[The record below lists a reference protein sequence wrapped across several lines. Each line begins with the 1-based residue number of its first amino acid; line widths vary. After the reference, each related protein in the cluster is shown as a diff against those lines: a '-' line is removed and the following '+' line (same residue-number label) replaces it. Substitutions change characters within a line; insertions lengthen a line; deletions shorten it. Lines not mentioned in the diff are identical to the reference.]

1 MAINDKIKDE
11 KQQWD
16 IMRDAT
22 EISGLSSSK
31 SNKYEYL
38 SSEEILPSNQRQIIE
53 QLSLHILLQEKLLK
67 NKLK

>member
-53 QLSLHILLQEKLLK
+53 
-67 NKLK
+67 

>member
-1 MAINDKIKDE
+1 MTINDKIKDE

-53 QLSLHILLQEKLLK
+53 QLSLHILL
-67 NKLK
+67 

>member
-1 MAINDKIKDE
+1 MTINDKIKDE

-16 IMRDAT
+16 IMRDAA
-22 EISGLSSSK
+22 EISGLSLSK

-53 QLSLHILLQEKLLK
+53 QLSLHILL
-67 NKLK
+67 

>member
-1 MAINDKIKDE
+1 MTINDKIKDE

-16 IMRDAT
+16 IMRDAA
-22 EISGLSSSK
+22 EISGLSPSK

-53 QLSLHILLQEKLLK
+53 QLSLHILL
-67 NKLK
+67 

>member
-53 QLSLHILLQEKLLK
+53 QLSLHILL
-67 NKLK
+67 

>member
-1 MAINDKIKDE
+1 MTINDKIKDE

-16 IMRDAT
+16 IMRDAA

-67 NKLK
+67 NK

>member
-1 MAINDKIKDE
+1 MTINDKIKDE

-16 IMRDAT
+16 IMRDAA
-22 EISGLSSSK
+22 EIAGLSSSK

-53 QLSLHILLQEKLLK
+53 QLSLHILL
-67 NKLK
+67 